1 MRFGAFRPFGKPLL
15 RSVADVGAWRPAV
28 RAAVAMACV
37 IMSVAA
43 QAPAHAADAPRE
55 LGVADYRAYLPETH
69 SVRVALHA
77 FADKV
82 RADSGGRLRIRVWP
96 GTVAGSPES
105 QIRAVRDA
113 AEGAPDIMVVAATGL
128 AGLSPGFERFDLPYE
143 VRDDAAVDAIFD
155 GAAGD
160 GLLAALPSAGLVG
173 LGWMENG
180 FRQLTSSRALIQR
193 PDDLKDIA
201 VRTLPSPTSARAFAA
216 WGARPVAVPASGVYE
231 ALRSGGVEAQEGF
244 TTQVLQSRLYEVQKH
259 LWLTRHSFGAQV
271 LVMNAAVWRGLDD
284 ADARILREAAQAAA
298 REQRAASRAET
309 AQALAKLRS
318 LGMLVHEVP
327 AQTLQALA
335 DATASLRRDG
345 PAPGPAGH
353 PQVSRLMQNPQ

>member
-15 RSVADVGAWRPAV
+15 RSTADAGAWRPAV
-28 RAAVAMACV
+28 RAVAMACV
-37 IMSVAA
+37 MIFMAA
-43 QAPAHAADAPRE
+43 DVPAHAADAPRE
-55 LGVADYRAYLPETH
+55 LSVADYRAYLPETH
-69 SVRVALHA
+69 SVRRALHA

-82 RADSGGRLRIRVWP
+82 RADSDGRLRIRVWP

-128 AGLSPGFERFDLPYE
+128 AGLSPGFELFDLPYE
-143 VRDDAAVDAIFD
+143 VRDDAGVDAIFD

-160 GLLAALPSAGLVG
+160 RLLAALPSAGLVG

-180 FRQLTSSRALIQR
+180 FRQLTSSRARIQR

-231 ALRSGGVEAQEGF
+231 ALRSGAVEAQEGF
-244 TTQVLQSRLYEVQKH
+244 ATQALQSRLYEVQKH
-259 LWLTRHSFGAQV
+259 LWLTGHSFGAQV

-298 REQRAASRAET
+298 REQRAASRAEA

-318 LGMLVHEVP
+318 LGMRVHEVP
-327 AQTLQALA
+327 ARTLQALA
-335 DATASLRRDG
+335 DATASIRHEG
-345 PAPGPAGH
+345 TAPSRAGH
-353 PQVSRLMQNPQ
+353 PQVSRFMQNPQ